1 MIAILQ
7 DYLWMLAW
15 VFHGL
20 DQLAQATVI
29 LLWVFC
35 VLDEFAELVLYGLL
49 PVHGDVLC

>member
-1 MIAILQ
+1 MS
-7 DYLWMLAW
+7 AW
-15 VFHGL
+15 VSHGL

-49 PVHGDVLC
+49 PVHRAVLC